1 MAHIF
6 WLGLALAASPGPD
19 FFLILRH
26 TLSGGRSLGYATLL
40 GNRISLI
47 LHISFAIFG
56 ISIAIRHSASLYLT
70 IRFLGALYLIYLGTR
85 NLVIRFRGNSN
96 ETVNASAD
104 WIPTPTAIKRG
115 FFNNLLNPKV
125 SLFFLSFFPQFVT
138 TETLAES
145 PWTVAA
151 IFFLG
156 NTSWWI
162 PLIFVV
168 GNPVLRKSLYRFQ
181 YWLDVLFGF
190 VFIWFGVRIFFQEIP

>member
-1 MAHIF
+1 MAYIF
-6 WLGLALAASPGPD
+6 WLGFALAASPGPD

-70 IRFLGALYLIYLGTR
+70 IRFLGAMYLIYLGTR

-96 ETVNASAD
+96 ETVNAGAD
-104 WIPTPTAIKRG
+104 MIPTTTAIQRG

-168 GNPVLRKSLYRFQ
+168 GNPVLRKSLYRLQ